1 MGCTHA
7 CTQLWIHFTCTAL
20 NVQGEAIWNGTL
32 PWCHQ
37 KCGANTKEE
46 SCQLDDAC
54 LECTD
59 HCRFADVD
67 NAQVEFIECIRCVQT
82 TAYYNSACNRRCG
95 GMGFGGAVDGA
106 YMPWNL
112 DLNGKA
118 VGQYMGQFNKSE
130 VYLAS

>member
-1 MGCTHA
+1 MK
-7 CTQLWIHFTCTAL
+7 
-20 NVQGEAIWNGTL
+20 GEAIWNGTL

-37 KCGANTKEE
+37 ECAKEE

-67 NAQVEFIECIRCVQT
+67 NANVELFACVKCVQT

-106 YMPWNL
+106 YMPWNP
-112 DLNGKA
+112 DLNVKQGDR
-118 VGQYMGQFNKSE
+118 GHFMGQCNKSK
-130 VYLAS
+130 VYLAL

>member
-7 CTQLWIHFTCTAL
+7 CTQLWIHFTCTVL

-37 KCGANTKEE
+37 ECAKEE

-59 HCRFADVD
+59 HCSVELFAC
-67 NAQVEFIECIRCVQT
+67 AMCIKT
-82 TAYYNSACNRRCG
+82 TAYYKSDCSRRCG

-106 YMPWNL
+106 YMPWNP
-112 DLNGKA
+112 DLNGKEK
-118 VGQYMGQFNKSE
+118 GQYMGQCNKSA